1 MGFNMTPA
9 QRNAVETRDKSILL
23 SAAAGSGKTAAL
35 TARIIGSLTAADDPA
50 DLSRMLVVT
59 FTRAAASE
67 LRERISKALGD
78 ALAADPLNEHLLRQS
93 VLIGSADICT
103 IDSFCLDLVKAYFQR
118 LTLDGGTPLP
128 PDFRLADETE
138 LSALKLD
145 VMNSVIDS
153 MYDSC
158 DPSVNFSR
166 FAENFSGTRDE
177 GKFIDILID
186 YAEDLENV
194 TSPDTYT
201 DDAVKEYRNSA
212 ELDFFDTVYG
222 KRLKT
227 SLSEKLSYFESIC
240 ATACRELD
248 DGGVCAK
255 NYLPAFASDLDFC
268 RSLKAAVA
276 EGYEKAS
283 AVAGTYAA
291 MGLKSLGKHA
301 DETTKAYQKLRE
313 TYKKELSG
321 MKEKYFCL
329 TPAEI
334 SALALRTAEELSVL
348 SAVISEYRR
357 RYAKE
362 KILRRILEFSDIKR
376 LAHTLL
382 VKKDGTPTETAL
394 ELRQK
399 YDAVYIDEYQ
409 DVDPVQDEIFRAVS
423 KEGCRFSVGDIKQS
437 IYGFRGAEPAVFGSM
452 RDSMPDFG
460 SPDAEERRECA
471 IYMSENFRCDGPVID
486 FVNAVSR
493 STFMLAGGVV
503 GYRRE
508 DDLIHGRSDADS
520 EKVRLSL
527 FCSGAGE
534 ATRPEVAYIVSEIA
548 ALVAD
553 GRKDDGTPIGYS
565 DIAVLSR
572 SSNFSSLV
580 EEALSAAGIPS
591 ENSAAK
597 DFFANP
603 EILLVFSLLAA
614 IDNPQ
619 KDIMLAAA
627 LRSPFFG
634 FTMDELVRIR
644 AASDISYSLFDATE
658 EYAAIDL
665 ADGELKEKC
674 ADFLALFD
682 SLREES
688 RSSPVD
694 RFVRDIF
701 EKFSVMSLSDDNSG
715 RTAEQIHANLVR
727 FSDYALR
734 YAKTRTDGL
743 TGFVNYISSIIESG
757 ETVDSPSVPSAVGA
771 VKIMTIHK
779 SKGLE
784 FPVVFLVGCGVR
796 FNRDDLNS
804 TLLSD
809 TGTGI
814 ALKLTDDTGF
824 ARTDTPH
831 RLALTVSIREKQT
844 EEQMRVLYVAL
855 TRARERLYVTGSVGG
870 KDPEGALMLAKS
882 RARFACRSSV
892 MAANCYLDWLLPAAV
907 YAGDCLELS
916 VFPDGAELPNTA
928 EDHQESPETA
938 ENSSEISEARYRKI
952 KERLSEMFGYSYPHA
967 EAVRIPAKLSVSR
980 LYPDLLDEGTAE
992 PASDRLPAPERKP
1005 LFMMAEVDRRASA
1018 AEKGTATHLFLQF
1031 CDFERAKRSVTE
1043 ELSRLVTERF
1053 IPAGSAALVNIRQL
1067 ERFFSSSFFAK
1078 IEGSKKLWRETRFN
1092 LLLPAA
1098 EFTSDSAVA
1107 DALKGEEILVQG
1119 VIDLLFIDR
1128 DGRIVLC
1135 DYKTDYVPKEFAGD
1149 DEKSRRFF
1157 LDRHGEQLSYYKKA
1171 AEKLLSAGPD
1181 GVCIYSLFLGEEFYL
1196 DI

>member
-1 MGFNMTPA
+1 MTPA

-35 TARIIGSLTAADDPA
+35 TARIIGSLTDMSDPA

-67 LRERISKALGD
+67 LRERISKALGE
-78 ALAADPLNEHLLRQS
+78 ALAADPLNGHLLRQS
-93 VLIGSADICT
+93 VLIGNADICT

-118 LTLDGGTPLP
+118 LTLDGGVPLP

-138 LSALKLD
+138 LAALKLD

-153 MYDSC
+153 MYDSR

-166 FAENFSGTRDE
+166 FAENLSGTRDE
-177 GKFIDILID
+177 GKLVDILID
-186 YAEDLENV
+186 YAEDLETV

-201 DDAVKEYRNSA
+201 EAAAKEYRSGA
-212 ELDFFDTVYG
+212 VLDFFDTVYG
-222 KRLKT
+222 KRLKK

-240 ATACRELD
+240 DAACRELD
-248 DGGVCAK
+248 DGGVCSK
-255 NYLPAFASDLDFC
+255 NYLPAFSSDLAFC
-268 RSLKAAVA
+268 RSLREALDC
-276 EGYEKAS
+276 GYNKAS
-283 AVAGTYAA
+283 EVADTYVAV
-291 MGLKSLGKHA
+291 GLKSLGKHA
-301 DETTKAYQKLRE
+301 DGTTRTYQKLRD
-313 TYKKELSG
+313 TYKKDLVG
-321 MKEKYFCL
+321 IKDKYFCL
-329 TPAEI
+329 TPEEI

-348 SAVISEYRR
+348 STIVAEYRR

-362 KILRRILEFSDIKR
+362 KMLRRILEFSDVKR

-382 VKKDGTPTETAL
+382 VEKDGTPTETAL
-394 ELRQK
+394 ELRKK

-409 DVDPVQDEIFRAVS
+409 DVDPVQDDIFRAVS

-437 IYGFRGAEPAVFGSM
+437 IYGFRGAEPAVFGRM
-452 RDSMPDFG
+452 RDAMPDFG
-460 SPDAEERRECA
+460 SPEAEKRRECA
-471 IYMSENFRCDGPVID
+471 IYMSENFRCDLPVID

-503 GYRRE
+503 GYRHE
-508 DDLIHGRSDADS
+508 DDLIHGKSDTDS

-534 ATRPEVAYIVSEIA
+534 TTRPEVAYIVSEIA
-548 ALVAD
+548 SLVAH
-553 GRKDDGTPIGYS
+553 GKKDDGAPIGYS

-572 SSNFSSLV
+572 TSGFSSTV
-580 EEALSAAGIPS
+580 EQALNAAGIPS

-603 EILLVFSLLAA
+603 EILLVFALLAA
-614 IDNPQ
+614 TDNPQ

-627 LRSPFFG
+627 MRSPFFG

-644 AASDISYSLFDATE
+644 TASDDSYSLFDATE
-658 EYAAIDL
+658 EYAASDL
-665 ADGELKEKC
+665 ADSELKEKC

-688 RSSPVD
+688 RSIPVD
-694 RFVRDIF
+694 RFLRDIF
-701 EKFSVMSLSDDNSG
+701 ERFSVMSLTDAHSG
-715 RTAEQIHANLVR
+715 RTPEQIHANLVR

-734 YAKTRTDGL
+734 YAKTRADGL
-743 TGFVNYISSIIESG
+743 TGFVNYISSVIESG
-757 ETVDSPSVPSAVGA
+757 EEVDSPSVPSSVGT
-771 VKIMTIHK
+771 VKLMTVHK

-784 FPVVFLVGCGVR
+784 FPVVFLVGCGAR

-809 TGTGI
+809 TETGV

-831 RLALTVSIREKQT
+831 RLALTVSIREKQL

-870 KDPEGALMLAKS
+870 KDPDAALELAKS
-882 RARFACRSSV
+882 RARFACRASV
-892 MAANCYLDWLLPAAV
+892 MSASCYLDWLLPATA

-916 VFPDGAELPNTA
+916 VFPEGAKIASYDEPLVEAAA
-928 EDHQESPETA
+928 EIVKKTSGIDT
-938 ENSSEISEARYRKI
+938 ARYRKI
-952 KERLSEMFGYSYPHA
+952 KERLSAVFGYSYPHA

-980 LYPDLLDEGTAE
+980 LYPDLLDEGAVE
-992 PASDRLPAPERKP
+992 PGGDRLPVPDKKP
-1005 LFMMAEVDRRASA
+1005 LFMMTEADRRASA

-1031 CDFERAKRSVTE
+1031 CDFERARRSVTE
-1043 ELSRLVTERF
+1043 ELSRLVSERF
-1053 IPAGSAALVNIRQL
+1053 LPTESIGLVNTRQL
-1067 ERFFSSSFFAK
+1067 ERFFCSPFFSR
-1078 IEGSKKLWRETRFN
+1078 IESAKKLWRETRFN
-1092 LLLPAA
+1092 LLLPAS
-1098 EFTSDSAVA
+1098 EFTSDRATA
-1107 DALKGEEILVQG
+1107 DVLANEEILVQG
-1119 VIDLLFIDR
+1119 VIDLLFVDR
-1128 DGRIVLC
+1128 NGRILLC
-1135 DYKTDYVPKEFAGD
+1135 DYKTDYVPKEIAED
-1149 DEKSRRFF
+1149 DEKLVRFF
-1157 LDRHGEQLSYYKKA
+1157 LDRHGEQLSYYAKA
-1171 AEKLLSAGPD
+1171 AERLLSARPD
-1181 GVCIYSLFLGEEFYL
+1181 SVCIYSLFLGKEIFI